1 MQLQELKKLVEYE
14 AVGTLMATSYGN
26 GWVLIAL
33 KENEEQKPA
42 SNDCALELARGG
54 IRKFMTL
61 DAIAKLVKSDLYNA
75 QFTVC

>member
-14 AVGTLMATSYGN
+14 AVGTLMATQYGD

-33 KENEEQKPA
+33 KDDEQEKPA
-42 SNDCALELARGG
+42 SNDCALQLARGG

-61 DAIAKLVKSDLYNA
+61 DAIAKLVKSDLYNST
-75 QFTVC
+75 FTVC

>member
-33 KENEEQKPA
+33 KEIEQDKP
-42 SNDCALELARGG
+42 SSRDSALELARGG
-54 IRKFMTL
+54 VRKFKTL
-61 DAIAKLVKSDLYNA
+61 DALSKLVKNELFNSKFL
-75 QFTVC
+75 VC